1 MYVSIYFNPV
11 GINIIYH
18 KRTSPNK
25 YYTLFRLC
33 CSNGLEL
40 LKAIIVN
47 SSELW
52 KLWSTSIENG
62 TNSLQNKYISVR
74 GHPKMSTFSWVY
86 KQYTFSDPLSPSFP
100 LSLQTNIFGFK
111 IWVSC
116 ITFITQ
122 QQKLTLLSSLF
133 EMIALAKYYDLQIS
147 VNSVYFQI

>member
-1 MYVSIYFNPV
+1 MPYLAARSFVPISIITNSGLKFLCPRVPTNMYLSETLMYVSIYFNPV

-86 KQYTFSDPLSPSFP
+86 KQYTFSDPLLPPPF
-100 LSLQTNIFGFK
+100 QVYRIIFLVSK
-111 IWVSC
+111 IWVY
-116 ITFITQ
+116 
-122 QQKLTLLSSLF
+122 
-133 EMIALAKYYDLQIS
+133 A
-147 VNSVYFQI
+147 